1 MTAVPEIRIRICN
14 SRDAN
19 HDGGFV
25 LYWMTSF
32 RRTTWNFALD
42 RAIHW
47 AEQLRKPIVVLEALR
62 CGYKW
67 ASDRIHSFVV
77 DGMAENAKRFEEAGI
92 LYYPYIESESDAG
105 KGLLRAMSN
114 HACVVVTDDYPC
126 FFIPRMVTAAAKQ
139 VAVRME
145 AVDSNGLLP
154 LGAAQQVFVTAYSFR
169 RFLQKT
175 LPEHL
180 AHFPTA
186 DPLKKAKLAPV
197 KKIAEEITKGWP
209 RATEKQLSGNR
220 EFLENLPIDRSVE
233 RAPARGGHLEARA
246 LLKEF
251 LRTKLRDYLEHRN
264 QPEQSVTSELS
275 PYLHFGHISSHEIFS
290 EIARK
295 EGWNLDKL
303 AVRPSG
309 AREGWWNMSASA
321 EAYLDQL
328 ITWRE
333 LGYNFCSHTQD
344 YDQFQSLP
352 SWALK
357 TLRTHSRDE
366 REHVYSLKELE
377 QARTGDPL
385 WNAAQTQ
392 LVREGRIHNYLR
404 MLWGKKILEW
414 TPSPERALEI
424 MIELN
429 NKYGLDGRDPNSY
442 SGIFWCLGRYDRPWA
457 PERPIFGMI
466 RYMSSANTARKLDVK
481 AYMHKYAPDQKR
493 LRADENSSSAS
504 AD

>member
-14 SRDAN
+14 P
-19 HDGGFV
+19 HDSNREGKFV

-42 RAIHW
+42 RAIEW
-47 AEQLRKPIVVLEALR
+47 AEQLRKPLVVLEALR

-67 ASDRIHSFVV
+67 ASDRMHSFVIG
-77 DGMAENAKRFEEAGI
+77 GMAENAKRFEEAGI

-105 KGLLRAMSN
+105 KGLLRAMSD
-114 HACVVVTDDYPC
+114 HACVAITDDYPC

-154 LGAAQQVFVTAYSFR
+154 LWAAQQTFVTAYSFR

-180 AHFPTA
+180 THFPKA
-186 DPLKKAKLAPV
+186 DPLKKVKLAPAE
-197 KKIAEEITKGWP
+197 KIPEEISKRWP
-209 RATEKQLSGNR
+209 AATEKHLNGDRQ
-220 EFLENLPIDRSVE
+220 FLADLPIDHKVA
-233 RAPARGGHLEARA
+233 RASERGGQGAARA
-246 LLKEF
+246 TLKQF
-251 LRTKLRDYLEHRN
+251 LRTKLRAYSADRN
-264 QPEQSVTSELS
+264 HPEQNVTSELS
-275 PYLHFGHISSHEIFS
+275 PYLHFGHIASHEIFS

-295 EGWNLDKL
+295 EAWNPDKIAL
-303 AVRPSG
+303 RASG

-321 EAYLDQL
+321 EAYIDQL

-333 LGYNFCSHTQD
+333 LGYNFCSQRQD

-357 TLRTHSRDE
+357 TLRTHARDE
-366 REHVYSLKELE
+366 REHVYSLEELE

-414 TPSPERALEI
+414 TPSPEKALEI

-442 SGIFWCLGRYDRPWA
+442 SGIFWCMGRYDRPWA
-457 PERPIFGMI
+457 PERPIFGMV

-481 AYMHKYAPDQKR
+481 AYMHRFASQQK
-493 LRADENSSSAS
+493 LLFSDAKSAS
-504 AD
+504 ASVD